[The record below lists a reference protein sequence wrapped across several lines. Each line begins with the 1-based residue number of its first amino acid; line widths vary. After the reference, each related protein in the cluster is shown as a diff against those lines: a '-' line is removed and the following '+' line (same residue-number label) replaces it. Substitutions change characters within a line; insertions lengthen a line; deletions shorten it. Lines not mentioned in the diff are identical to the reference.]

1 VEFIDLKAQQDR
13 IRDKIDAR
21 IKKVLDHG
29 QYIMGPEVFELEEK
43 LSEFCGAKHVITCAN
58 GTEALMMPLMAKG
71 FGKKDAVFVP
81 AFTFAATAEAVVLA
95 GATPVFVDVKRDT
108 FNICSESLKSGV
120 TTAKAEGLNPAAVIP
135 VGLFGQPADF
145 DAIEEVASAEKL
157 FILDD
162 AAQSFGSTYKG
173 RKTGTLGDVTATSF
187 FPAKPLG
194 CYGDG
199 GAVFTDDD
207 ELAEI
212 LKSIRVH
219 GKGKDKYENVRIGLN
234 SRLDT
239 IQAAVLIEKLEIFP
253 SELILREEVAGNY
266 NRLLAGFYQTPTL
279 GENVSSSWAQ
289 YTIVVD
295 GREELRQVTADA
307 GIPTVL
313 YYRLPL
319 QLQSAYSKYYSLGP
333 QLPNSL
339 RLAKTVVSLPCHPYL
354 QKADAAIVAAEVIN
368 GASKVNAR

>member
-43 LSEFCGAKHVITCAN
+43 LAEFCGAKHVITCAN

-108 FNICSESLKSGV
+108 FNLCSESLKSGV

-145 DAIEEVASAEKL
+145 DAIEEVARAEKL

-199 GAVFTDDD
+199 GAIFTDDE

-219 GKGKDKYENVRIGLN
+219 GKGKDKYENVRVGLN

-239 IQAAVLIEKLEIFP
+239 IQAAILIEKLGVFP
-253 SELILREEVAGNY
+253 AELMARQKLANQYSEGVGKY
-266 NRLLAGFYQTPTL
+266 CQHPKLLAG
-279 GENVSSSWAQ
+279 VSSSWAQ
-289 YTIVVD
+289 YTVMLETRDKVRRSLEAA
-295 GREELRQVTADA
+295 GVPTA
-307 GIPTVL
+307 L
-313 YYRLPL
+313 
-319 QLQSAYSKYYSLGP
+319 YYSLPLHQQLAYVNYP
-333 QLPNSL
+333 QASQELVNSESI
-339 RLAKTVVSLPCHPYL
+339 AKKVLSLPLHPYL
-354 QKADAAIVAAEVIN
+354 IEEEGNQIVNCFI
-368 GASKVNAR
+368 GSCLYD

>member
-1 VEFIDLKAQQDR
+1 MEFINLKAQQDL

-58 GTEALMMPLMAKG
+58 GTDALVITLMAKG

-95 GATPVFVDVKRDT
+95 GATPVFIDVKRDT
-108 FNICSESLKSGV
+108 FNLCSESLKVGIAN
-120 TTAKAEGLNPAAVIP
+120 AKSKGLKPVAVMP

-145 DAIEEVASAEKL
+145 DSIEEVAKNESM

-162 AAQSFGSTYKG
+162 AAQSFGSAYKG
-173 RKTGTLGDVTATSF
+173 RKTGTLADATATSF

-199 GAVFTDDD
+199 GAIFTHDDD
-207 ELAEI
+207 LAWKI
-212 LKSIRVH
+212 RSIRSH
-219 GKGKDKYENVRIGLN
+219 GMGRDKYENLRLGTN

-239 IQAAVLIEKLEIFP
+239 IQAAILLEKLKIFP
-253 SELILREEVAGNY
+253 GELEKRSKVATLFTSGLRKNY
-266 NRLLAGFYQTPTL
+266 QVPDTL
-279 GENVSSSWAQ
+279 GVKSSWAQ
-289 YTIVVD
+289 YTIRVKNRD
-295 GREELRQVTADA
+295 WIQR
-307 GIPTVL
+307 
-313 YYRLPL
+313 
-319 QLQSAYSKYYSLGP
+319 SLGRAGVP
-333 QLPNSL
+333 TAIYYPKPVNQQNAFNKFHSASSGTNNSEI
-339 RLAKTVVSLPCHPYL
+339 LAQCVLSLPMHPYL
-354 QKADAAIVAAEVIN
+354 
-368 GASKVNAR
+368 SKVDQLKIIEGLNSLA

>member
-1 VEFIDLKAQQDR
+1 MEFIDLKAQQEG

-95 GATPVFVDVKRDT
+95 GATPVFVDVKKNT
-108 FNICSESLKSGV
+108 FNMCTESLKAAITV
-120 TTAKAEGLNPAAVIP
+120 AKSEGLQPAAVIP

-145 DAIEEVASAEKL
+145 DAIEEVANTEEL
-157 FILDD
+157 FVLDD

-173 RKTGTLGDVTATSF
+173 RKTGTLGDATATSF

-207 ELAEI
+207 HMAEM
-212 LKSIRVH
+212 LRSIRIH

-239 IQAAVLIEKLEIFP
+239 IQAAILLAKLEVFADELVSRRTIAARYSEWLHNVCRVPAVFP
-253 SELILREEVAGNY
+253 
-266 NRLLAGFYQTPTL
+266 
-279 GENVSSSWAQ
+279 ENKSSWAQ
-289 YTIVVD
+289 FTLVLDNRDQLTRYL
-295 GREELRQVTADA
+295 GER
-307 GIPTVL
+307 GIPTVI
-313 YYRLPL
+313 YYPKALHK
-319 QLQSAYSKYYSLGP
+319 QTAF
-333 QLPNSL
+333 
-339 RLAKTVVSLPCHPYL
+339 LAEEVDCPVSEALAETVFSIPMHPYL
-354 QKADAAIVAAEVIN
+354 SPAEQRKVIDAIC
-368 GASKVNAR
+368 SFFD